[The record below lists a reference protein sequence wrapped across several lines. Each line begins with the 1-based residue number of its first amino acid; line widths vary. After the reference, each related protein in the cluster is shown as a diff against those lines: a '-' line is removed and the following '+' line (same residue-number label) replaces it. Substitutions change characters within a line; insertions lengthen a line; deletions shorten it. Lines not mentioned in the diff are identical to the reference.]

1 MRISSET
8 RGVDREMTWLLFL
21 AFVAYQGYQQYFIGV
36 SDPTDQQLLKNAFL
50 MLSLTMVGPFFVSYL
65 FTRATQLTGRTPA
78 ILLGFISSLTLAFV
92 GAWAAWKFFGGIET
106 MRIPLEQALRGAI
119 VPGVG
124 MGLILAIDSLFRRRT
139 A

>member
-1 MRISSET
+1 
-8 RGVDREMTWLLFL
+8 MTWLLFL
-21 AFVAYQGYQQYFIGV
+21 AFLAYYGYQQYFVGV
-36 SDPTDQQLLKNAFL
+36 ADPMDPQLIKSALL
-50 MLSLTMVGPFFVSYL
+50 MLSLTMIGPFFVSYL

-78 ILLGFISSLTLAFV
+78 LLLGFVCSMTLAFV

-106 MRIPLEQALRGAI
+106 LRIPLEQALRGAI

-124 MGLILAIDSLFRRRT
+124 MGIILAIDSLFRRRT

>member
-1 MRISSET
+1 
-8 RGVDREMTWLLFL
+8 MTWLLFL
-21 AFVAYQGYQQYFIGV
+21 AFLGYQAYQQYYVGV
-36 SDPTDQQLLKNAFL
+36 SDPMDRQHMQSALL
-50 MLSLTMVGPFFVSYL
+50 MLSLTMIGPFFVSYL
-65 FTRATQLTGRTPA
+65 FTRATQITGRTPA

-106 MRIPLEQALRGAI
+106 MRIPLEQALRAAV

-124 MGLILAIDSLFRRRT
+124 MGIILAIDSLFRRRT

>member
-1 MRISSET
+1 
-8 RGVDREMTWLLFL
+8 MTWLLFL
-21 AFVAYQGYQQYFIGV
+21 AFLAYYGYQQYFIGV
-36 SDPTDQQLLKNAFL
+36 AEPMDPEHMRSALL
-50 MLSLTMVGPFFVSYL
+50 MLSLTMIGPFFVSYL

-78 ILLGFISSLTLAFV
+78 ILLGFVCSMTLAFV

-106 MRIPLEQALRGAI
+106 LRIPLEQALRAGV

-124 MGLILAIDSLFRRRT
+124 MGIILAIDSLFRRRT